1 MIGATVGFAASKLT
15 SYFDDHL
22 LEITLT
28 TITAYGAFLLA
39 QSVHV
44 SPVIAVLAAGLV
56 IGNYG
61 RERAMSS
68 TTQVAV
74 NSFWEYAAFVVNSLV
89 FLLIGL
95 EFRFGAITQNLRVAA
110 WSVAAMLVAR
120 AVAVYGLMPLVN
132 LRSKRVAARLA
143 ACIVL
148 GWSPGFAFDCARV
161 EPAGDVAGTRK
172 SGRDGFQCRNLQSS
186 GTGVDCLE
194 PASVDGAIA
203 DQSLDGPS
211 FSHARR

>member
-1 MIGATVGFAASKLT
+1 M
-15 SYFDDHL
+15 
-22 LEITLT
+22 
-28 TITAYGAFLLA
+28 
-39 QSVHV
+39 

-95 EFRFGAITQNLRVAA
+95 EFRLGAITQNLRAAA
-110 WSVAAMLVAR
+110 WSVAAMLAAR

-132 LRSKRVAARLA
+132 LRSKRVGASWQH
-143 ACIVL
+143 VL
-148 GWSPGFAFDCARV
+148 FWGGLRGSLSIALVLSLPATLPERENLVVMVFSAVIFSLLVQGLTVSSLLRWTGLSRTSP
-161 EPAGDVAGTRK
+161 
-172 SGRDGFQCRNLQSS
+172 S
-186 GTGVDCLE
+186 TGH
-194 PASVDGAIA
+194 
-203 DQSLDGPS
+203 PS
-211 FSHARR
+211 ANDARR